1 MLLKSTSLFSKG
13 RQHETK
19 TGNVFVKMT
28 PTIAQQILFNTATS
42 DDAIFT
48 ACSTHIDNMSK
59 SPNPSEY
66 DYMTGWPPSFED
78 E

>member
-1 MLLKSTSLFSKG
+1 
-13 RQHETK
+13 
-19 TGNVFVKMT
+19 MT

-48 ACSTHIDNMSK
+48 AYSTHIDNMSK